1 LFTYKLKNKK
11 LCKLLAILSALG
23 LLLGIGTAN
32 NTQGRINGSN
42 HANANGIE
50 NANVKAGLI
59 APAPAPVSVGV
70 G

>member
-1 LFTYKLKNKK
+1 MQTF
-11 LCKLLAILSALG
+11 LAILSALG

-50 NANVKAGLI
+50 NANVRRD
-59 APAPAPVSVGV
+59 
-70 G
+70 

>member
-1 LFTYKLKNKK
+1 MQMV
-11 LCKLLAILSALG
+11 LAILAALG

-50 NANVKAGLI
+50 NANVKGINCTCNLHAVLVVVLEVVNNYI
-59 APAPAPVSVGV
+59 Y
-70 G
+70 

>member
-1 LFTYKLKNKK
+1 MQTF
-11 LCKLLAILSALG
+11 LAILSALG
-23 LLLGIGTAN
+23 LLLGRNKAN

-59 APAPAPVSVGV
+59 APAYCLLVLVLEV
-70 G
+70 VNNYIYYY